1 MFALVN
7 EDEKSTAL
15 QAAAEIDG
23 EKRLC
28 MAATALREQV
38 LSRGEHED
46 EQSGGA

>member
-1 MFALVN
+1 MFALVK
-7 EDEKSTAL
+7 EDVKHTAF

-38 LSRGEHED
+38 LSRGEHGGG
-46 EQSGGA
+46 QSGGA